1 MTTEQKAKC
10 RQILSHYG
18 IEKQRRQLVEEC
30 GELIQAIMK
39 LERTD
44 KERVHYIEEL
54 ADVEIMMEQMKISLQ
69 TYDPLGWD
77 IFTDMIEQ
85 KINRQ
90 LDRIA
95 EEEAAKLQTT
105 LYICDPEKNTEC
117 KKTSCK
123 AYKHVKHGRWIDFPE
138 CLEYEG
144 ALDSDYFVC
153 SECHHVWNTI
163 DNCAETFKY
172 CPNCGSK
179 NEDGDSE

>member
-123 AYKHVKHGRWIDFPE
+123 AYKHGE
-138 CLEYEG
+138 CDLTTKRETAKLNDDGEPIIY
-144 ALDSDYFVC
+144 SMMDYFKSQRQC
-153 SECHHVWNTI
+153 TDQEIKRDFHT
-163 DNCAETFKY
+163 EERE
-172 CPNCGSK
+172 K
-179 NEDGDSE
+179 NESTH

>member
-1 MTTEQKAKC
+1 MTTDQKAKC

-30 GELIQAIMK
+30 AELIQAIMK

-54 ADVEIMMEQMKISLQ
+54 ADVEIMMEQMKIRLQ

-85 KINRQ
+85 KTNRQ
-90 LDRIA
+90 LDRMA
-95 EEEAAKLQTT
+95 EEKAAKLQTT

-117 KKTSCK
+117 IKTNCK
-123 AYKHVKHGRWIDFPE
+123 AYNHGE
-138 CLEYEG
+138 CDLTMKRE
-144 ALDSDYFVC
+144 A
-153 SECHHVWNTI
+153 
-163 DNCAETFKY
+163 AEL
-172 CPNCGSK
+172 ND
-179 NEDGDSE
+179 DGEPKIYSMAYQEISRGFHTEESGER